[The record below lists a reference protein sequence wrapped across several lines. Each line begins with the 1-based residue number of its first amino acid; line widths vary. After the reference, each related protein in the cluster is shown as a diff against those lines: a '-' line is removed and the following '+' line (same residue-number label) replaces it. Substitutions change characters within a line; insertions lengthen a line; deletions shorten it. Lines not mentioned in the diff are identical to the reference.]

1 MAIAFAGLR
10 LSLDTL
16 VRALKC
22 ADMTVLTIERITT
35 LLQSL
40 PTPDEM
46 ALLAEYEGD
55 RGELADPEKLVDAL
69 RMFPDI
75 ASRLSNMLYVHR
87 FAGEMQELLP
97 DVQTLIDA
105 SAQVR
110 NNLPLRK
117 LLARILVVGN
127 YLNGSSF
134 RGNAKSFHID
144 ALLALRDTRTND
156 PATTPTLL
164 HYIASQADVHER
176 SFISDLPLVPSASR
190 IHPESLLQAVAL
202 LQQGFQSV
210 MAVVHEGNGNQRN
223 GPALGPR
230 SPQADADPGDS
241 PVAQTLASA
250 DATADPYFEKMR
262 HFVDDAES
270 QVGAI
275 SKLQKQMIWELHTLC
290 QFFNEFSVSGPSS
303 VEHVTQLTG
312 EPLSLL
318 LSHAYNI
325 FGTLV
330 EFSRVL
336 DQAHQE
342 NVRRAKKD
350 CFVIRG
356 KPTSDRRS
364 QEDHPKLVNPQPP
377 PSSPGPRHRDSS
389 HLSSPVNRTSPT
401 TFLENAVQ
409 LSFLA
414 LVPEPDANIASMLKP
429 VEGMAPFSKRLS
441 IRNGYSVGVGRVLEE
456 GDFELLG
463 HALRTGTVRH
473 SAMRRASQEAL
484 SQESEPPREASASV
498 SPSGSPPT
506 MHHPPALP
514 LHGRPRSPSSSPQ
527 PL

>member
-210 MAVVHEGNGNQRN
+210 MAVVHE
-223 GPALGPR
+223 
-230 SPQADADPGDS
+230 
-241 PVAQTLASA
+241 
-250 DATADPYFEKMR
+250 
-262 HFVDDAES
+262 
-270 QVGAI
+270 
-275 SKLQKQMIWELHTLC
+275 
-290 QFFNEFSVSGPSS
+290 
-303 VEHVTQLTG
+303 
-312 EPLSLL
+312 
-318 LSHAYNI
+318 
-325 FGTLV
+325 
-330 EFSRVL
+330 
-336 DQAHQE
+336 
-342 NVRRAKKD
+342 
-350 CFVIRG
+350 
-356 KPTSDRRS
+356 
-364 QEDHPKLVNPQPP
+364 
-377 PSSPGPRHRDSS
+377 
-389 HLSSPVNRTSPT
+389 
-401 TFLENAVQ
+401 
-409 LSFLA
+409 
-414 LVPEPDANIASMLKP
+414 
-429 VEGMAPFSKRLS
+429 
-441 IRNGYSVGVGRVLEE
+441 
-456 GDFELLG
+456 
-463 HALRTGTVRH
+463 
-473 SAMRRASQEAL
+473 
-484 SQESEPPREASASV
+484 
-498 SPSGSPPT
+498 
-506 MHHPPALP
+506 
-514 LHGRPRSPSSSPQ
+514 
-527 PL
+527 